1 MLLQSW
7 LQQSQQRL
15 HGSTSAKLDTE
26 VLAAFI
32 LNRTRAWIMGFADSY
47 QLTTA
52 QLAALESLLARR
64 YQGEPIAHITGQ
76 REFWSLNLRV
86 NASTLIPRPDTEI
99 LVEQALLKIV
109 ADQPVSVLD
118 LGTGTGAIA
127 LALAKERP
135 LAQLTGVDCFPEV
148 IALAKE
154 NAQNLAVNNCHF
166 LVSDWFSA
174 VVNSGYQVIVSNPP
188 YIEETD
194 PHLQQGDVRF
204 EPRSALTAPEQGLAC
219 LRAIIT
225 TSQQYLV
232 TGGWLLLEH
241 GYQQASAVQQLLH
254 AAGYQQVSTVNDYA
268 GNPRV
273 SYGCASKHGLS

>member
-1 MLLQSW
+1 MLLKSW
-7 LQQSQQRL
+7 LQQSQQHL
-15 HGSTSAKLDTE
+15 QASTSAKLDTE
-26 VLAAFI
+26 VLAAFV

-47 QLTTA
+47 QLTDA
-52 QLAALESLLARR
+52 ELQALQSMLARR
-64 YQGEPIAHITGQ
+64 YQGEPIAHLTGQ

-109 ADQPVSVLD
+109 PDQAVSVLD

-135 LAQLTGVDCFPEV
+135 LAQLTGVDCLAEI
-148 IALAKE
+148 IALAEE
-154 NAQNLAVNNCHF
+154 NAQNLAVSNCRF
-166 LVSDWFSA
+166 FVSDWFST
-174 VVNSGYQVIVSNPP
+174 VINSGYQVIVSNPP
-188 YIEETD
+188 YIEEND

-219 LRAIIT
+219 LREII
-225 TSQQYLV
+225 SQSRHYLV

-241 GYQQASAVQQLLH
+241 GYQQASAVQGLFN
-254 AAGYQQVSTVNDYA
+254 AAGYQQVTTVNDYA

-273 SYGCASKHGLS
+273 SYGCV